1 MELRGTA
8 GILTGASRGIGV
20 YLADALA
27 SEGVDLALASRSV
40 EDLEKTAARIARHGT
55 KVICVPTDV
64 TRREDLDNLVDRATS
79 ELGPIDLLVN
89 NAGVER
95 YAPFHEYDF
104 DAIGQIMQTNIVSVQ
119 WLTRMVLP
127 SMVER
132 KRGHIANIASVA
144 GKMAV
149 PYNSVYSASKHALV
163 GFSWSLREELMKYG
177 VGVSVICP
185 GFVAEAGM
193 FADWSKGKRP
203 PGLATTVDPE
213 EVASETIEAI
223 VKNRGE
229 VIVASPMMKLTK
241 VMPHGVSGAVGRKS
255 GGFTFLEKVAVEAWK
270 EDPK

>member
-1 MELRGTA
+1 MQLEGATA
-8 GILTGASRGIGV
+8 IVTGASRGIGV
-20 YLADALA
+20 YIAKALA
-27 SEGVDLALASRSV
+27 AAGVDLALAARSA
-40 EDLEKTAARIARHGT
+40 EALDETAARIASTGR
-55 KVICVPTDV
+55 KVVAVPTDV
-64 TRREDLDNLVDRATS
+64 TKRDDLENLVDRATS
-79 ELGPIDLLVN
+79 ELGPIDILVN

-104 DAIGQIMQTNIVSVQ
+104 DAIEQIMQTNIISVQ

-132 KRGHIANIASVA
+132 KRGHVANIASVA

-149 PYNSVYSASKHALV
+149 PYNSIYSASKHALV
-163 GFSWSLREELMKYG
+163 GFSWSLREELMRYG

-193 FADWSKGKRP
+193 FADWSKGKKP

-213 EVASETIEAI
+213 DVATETVEAI

-241 VMPHGVSGAVGRKS
+241 VMPHEVSGAVGRKS

-270 EDPK
+270 EDQK